1 MNVRIIRL
9 RPPICQVY
17 VLLANHYKMLAYLKQ
32 HEQYGKINTNRERM
46 RTNSCSEVEYFTME
60 TT

>member
-9 RPPICQVY
+9 RPPIFQEY
-17 VLLANHYKMLAYLKQ
+17 VLLGNHKMLAHLKQ
-32 HEQYGKINTNRERM
+32 HEQYGKINTKPEQM

-60 TT
+60 TMW